1 MSKTLAALLLAM
13 MATACTGDESP
24 AGAGDDILPMRGE
37 RTGDP
42 TIVSAVA
49 SCAGRI
55 VLPDSPPTTPPNLEI
70 EIDGSDPM
78 GESKLGHCA
87 VTIGSVTNQD
97 SFYDGSCDVAFL
109 SIPCEHGKSHV
120 VGITISNET
129 GGVTTASVTLTVAD

>member
-1 MSKTLAALLLAM
+1 MAALLMAM
-13 MATACTGDESP
+13 MATACASDESP
-24 AGAGDDILPMRGE
+24 AGAGDDVLPMRGE

-49 SCAGRI
+49 SCEGRI
-55 VLPDSPPTTPPNLEI
+55 VLPDSPPSTPNLEI
-70 EIDGSDPM
+70 EVDGSDPT

-97 SFYDGSCDVAFL
+97 SFYDGSCDVAFS

-120 VGITISNET
+120 VGITISNEA
-129 GGVTTASVTLTVAD
+129 GGVTTASVTLTVVD